1 MKRTTHPLLG
11 EGSRPCRLSFISSPR
26 ARIGCKRRG
35 TSMASQQQ
43 VHRAVAAGISGG
55 ACLAL
60 PLVAYAAS
68 LPFGDASQAVAAGA
82 VPLAAGGIAGVGLC
96 TLSRFL
102 VDRAEAARVDA
113 GDQPDQ
119 PAVDACAAAQ
129 DVLGARRRKRPVPA
143 DVPIIARA
151 QDALP
156 EDEAWAQIDSIFD
169 DSPVSCDAESS
180 KDIYQIALEELAQR
194 TSAHARSAERGAS
207 SRDAAGSAPAAEAA
221 GRAAAST
228 AADLAS
234 SRPAALAAAGALTS
248 ASGDHSVAHDAS
260 ADVTSSI
267 PATEPAAAT
276 TARLSE
282 DHAFDTDA
290 ARLAALASLGDVSAA
305 ATSELPAMAAD
316 ADVTSNMASRLGG
329 AAPAAEAA
337 ASASAASASGSPAV
351 STAVAPGAATS
362 APVESVAA
370 APVVAPAPTIPM
382 ADYSGHEDMW
392 ASALGI
398 LDEDENE
405 GASPEGFVNAE
416 GAGSAAAATPAA
428 SAPSDF
434 LPEVKLP
441 AVPARPA
448 VAGSGRH
455 FAAEPMP
462 VPAPRAPRAPQAALS
477 ASRAEAMAEGDRA
490 TEIHNRVNEILGE
503 EVARVR
509 SKSMH
514 RTAREFLRVIEGG
527 TMSMPR
533 LRAEA

>member
-102 VDRAEAARVDA
+102 VDRAEAARVDE
-113 GDQPDQ
+113 GDQPDK
-119 PAVDACAAAQ
+119 PAVDACAAAP

-207 SRDAAGSAPAAEAA
+207 SSDAAGSAPAAETA
-221 GRAAAST
+221 GRATAST

-234 SRPAALAAAGALTS
+234 GRPTALVVAGALSSTSGDRPAAQ
-248 ASGDHSVAHDAS
+248 DAS

-267 PATEPAAAT
+267 PAAEPAAAT

-362 APVESVAA
+362 APAEPVDT

-398 LDEDENE
+398 LDEDA

-462 VPAPRAPRAPQAALS
+462 VPAPRAPRAPQVALS

>member
-68 LPFGDASQAVAAGA
+68 LPFGETSQAVAAGA

-119 PAVDACAAAQ
+119 PTVNARAAAPGT
-129 DVLGARRRKRPVPA
+129 LGARQRKRPVPA

-207 SRDAAGSAPAAEAA
+207 SRDAAGSAPAAETA

-228 AADLAS
+228 AADPAS
-234 SRPAALAAAGALTS
+234 SRPAALAAAGGLTS
-248 ASGDHSVAHDAS
+248 ASGDRSVAHDAS

-267 PATEPAAAT
+267 PAAEPAAAT

-305 ATSELPAMAAD
+305 ATSEFPAVAAD
-316 ADVTSNMASRLGG
+316 ADVTLNMASRLGG

-337 ASASAASASGSPAV
+337 ARVSAASASGSPAV
-351 STAVAPGAATS
+351 STAVAPGTATS
-362 APVESVAA
+362 APVEPVAA

-398 LDEDENE
+398 LDEDAV
-405 GASPEGFVNAE
+405 ASPEGSVNAE

-428 SAPSDF
+428 SVSSDF

-441 AVPARPA
+441 EAPARPA